1 MKNTIKISIMSGLV
15 TAGVLLCGVH
25 IANAQ
30 TNIDTGYTITIPSE
44 VGIDKDSGKGSFS
57 VSGKIDA
64 QTELDVTTTSQND
77 YKLKCGSQFIDYTL
91 DKESFHINNV
101 QSADSKSFNESFTA
115 TVSNANTNFSG
126 SYKDNL
132 VFDITGSKI
141 SSTYEIAYD
150 LQGGSVDSKINN
162 PNNYK
167 IIDDGDYFIGLKSNS
182 NRIVS
187 ASNGGKKIRDTLEI
201 TAKDSPSNEAIF
213 TFERYKDTPY
223 YYIFNKGSGKAI
235 NISGDGDYCKENNSP
250 LELWYQYDVATKEDA
265 QDFLWFLEEDDNNCI
280 KIVNKSTNKVW
291 SLKDNDDSIGTILY
305 QRNDAEENGQ
315 KFVLKEISISS
326 GYPSRI
332 IGPDFDTEVFINYRT
347 PIKVGY
353 KFKGWKIGDK
363 VYQPGS
369 KVIYTPGNAKGVTA
383 IAQWE
388 KQYTLTFDANGGIVS
403 ETSRAITEGSQV
415 GNLPTPTKEGYEFYG
430 WYTHPQSGLYYVF
443 NGGNRITEDTT
454 VVAYWGTNRDNLAT
468 ENKNAL
474 SDGTYK
480 IFQIQDDLSSYCF
493 SPRFDNDDSNNP
505 VLLKKDNSSEY
516 ALWEIEHDEVG
527 YVLFKNKKTGMYLD
541 LNSAYA
547 QSGQEIQLYKS
558 NGTYAQKWIVIK
570 YGDGYKI
577 VSACNPSFV
586 IDLSGAD
593 LKDDGNGHLNSWID
607 NGTLAQRWNFKRVQT
622 PGTQINIEN
631 NTYAI
636 LKNIEGDK
644 YLVLGK
650 PYGLSTTFQ
659 SSSRVDGLNQN
670 TYEGCEIDKEMEN
683 NYYGAL
689 SQTMKSAIQLIDIK
703 QSSYSN
709 LTLDSKQEQGPNG
722 QIYNILQRH
731 VFIPSVEE
739 LANSIGLE
747 KSKNIYAFM
756 NDHSI
761 WLRDSFSQD
770 GTLGLHLML
779 GDPYIMPSEV
789 YMDSGVIAP
798 AFVIDLSKV
807 DYTVTGTVNYK

>member
-1 MKNTIKISIMSGLV
+1 MSGLV

-332 IGPDFDTEVFINYRT
+332 IGPDFDTEIF
-347 PIKVGY
+347 Y
-353 KFKGWKIGDK
+353 K
-363 VYQPGS
+363 
-369 KVIYTPGNAKGVTA
+369 
-383 IAQWE
+383 
-388 KQYTLTFDANGGIVS
+388 L
-403 ETSRAITEGSQV
+403 
-415 GNLPTPTKEGYEFYG
+415 
-430 WYTHPQSGLYYVF
+430 
-443 NGGNRITEDTT
+443 
-454 VVAYWGTNRDNLAT
+454 
-468 ENKNAL
+468 
-474 SDGTYK
+474 
-480 IFQIQDDLSSYCF
+480 
-493 SPRFDNDDSNNP
+493 
-505 VLLKKDNSSEY
+505 
-516 ALWEIEHDEVG
+516 
-527 YVLFKNKKTGMYLD
+527 
-541 LNSAYA
+541 
-547 QSGQEIQLYKS
+547 
-558 NGTYAQKWIVIK
+558 
-570 YGDGYKI
+570 
-577 VSACNPSFV
+577 
-586 IDLSGAD
+586 
-593 LKDDGNGHLNSWID
+593 
-607 NGTLAQRWNFKRVQT
+607 
-622 PGTQINIEN
+622 
-631 NTYAI
+631 
-636 LKNIEGDK
+636 
-644 YLVLGK
+644 
-650 PYGLSTTFQ
+650 
-659 SSSRVDGLNQN
+659 QN
-670 TYEGCEIDKEMEN
+670 TY
-683 NYYGAL
+683 
-689 SQTMKSAIQLIDIK
+689 
-703 QSSYSN
+703 
-709 LTLDSKQEQGPNG
+709 
-722 QIYNILQRH
+722 
-731 VFIPSVEE
+731 
-739 LANSIGLE
+739 
-747 KSKNIYAFM
+747 
-756 NDHSI
+756 
-761 WLRDSFSQD
+761 
-770 GTLGLHLML
+770 
-779 GDPYIMPSEV
+779 
-789 YMDSGVIAP
+789 
-798 AFVIDLSKV
+798 
-807 DYTVTGTVNYK
+807 